1 MEKSGNE
8 RRENVND
15 PSEIRL
21 QMADREG
28 MGMTEKRGIDRKNM
42 RLPHPLRSLAM
53 TESER
58 GK

>member
-1 MEKSGNE
+1 MGKSGND
-8 RRENVND
+8 RKENGND

-21 QMADREG
+21 QVADREG
-28 MGMTEKRGIDRKNM
+28 MVMTEKRGIDRKNM
-42 RLPHPLRSLAM
+42 RLPHSLRFAM